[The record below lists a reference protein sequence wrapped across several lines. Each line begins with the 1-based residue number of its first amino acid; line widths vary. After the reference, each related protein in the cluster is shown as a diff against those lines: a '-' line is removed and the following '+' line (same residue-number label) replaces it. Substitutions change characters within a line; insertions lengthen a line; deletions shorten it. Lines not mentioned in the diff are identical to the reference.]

1 MDLPLDTLHSYDPVE
16 IATYLIGLLKSFF
29 NSPSLLA
36 WVRDFFLNFKENYP
50 FISALIL
57 GLAIFLILILLVLLL
72 KYLWAI
78 KKFHDADDE
87 LEYATPPEGEAGKL
101 SNSLPTGDR
110 IKDRW
115 RKVLEHVESADPA
128 NWRMAILEADIILD
142 EMLDRQKYDGETI
155 GEKLKQVEKSDF
167 LTIDNAW
174 EAHKIRNQIAHE
186 GSEFMISQREARR
199 VIGLFESV
207 FKEFYLI

>member
-1 MDLPLDTLHSYDPVE
+1 MDLPLDALHSYDPVE
-16 IATYLIGLLKSFF
+16 IITYLIRLLKSFF

-36 WVRDFFLNFKENYP
+36 WIREFFVNFKENYP

-57 GLAIFLILILLVLLL
+57 GISIFLILILLVFLL

-78 KKFHDADDE
+78 KKFHDADDA

-101 SNSLPTGDR
+101 SNSLPSGDR

-115 RKVLEHVESADPA
+115 RKVLEHVESPDPA

-155 GEKLKQVEKSDF
+155 GEKLKKVEKSDF

-186 GSEFMISQREARR
+186 GSEFLISQREARR